1 MFNCE
6 CVTLRSALCVTGRP
20 GAAGAR
26 RAGRAAGRTAAPRD
40 ARAGSDPGAI
50 IWWGTRYEAPH
61 SAFNSRVST
70 LTLHTVEQ
78 RHASC
83 GQTCESTVVLA
94 GRGGGAGTSN
104 FEARGTLGHVARAWR
119 LASLACLARV
129 CRRAV
134 RRARC
139 RPPGRGHSGKNHSD
153 RPGAP
158 SAGRVRAGRRN
169 PGRER
174 LFFPC
179 GAIAFRSVRQFL
191 NSHEHQ
197 HDTPQGTSACT
208 LRPPGD
214 TSSRA
219 FLFASCRAISA
230 CRSSSRGVTE
240 GLVR

>member
-1 MFNCE
+1 MRDGE
-6 CVTLRSALCVTGRP
+6 TRRR

-26 RAGRAAGRTAAPRD
+26 GARGGPHRCTAPGRDPRA
-40 ARAGSDPGAI
+40 GAI

-94 GRGGGAGTSN
+94 GRGGGAGSN

-129 CRRAV
+129 CRRAVRRAV

-169 PGRER
+169 PGRECYFSLAGPS
-174 LFFPC
+174 LF
-179 GAIAFRSVRQFL
+179 VRFG
-191 NSHEHQ
+191 NS
-197 HDTPQGTSACT
+197 
-208 LRPPGD
+208 
-214 TSSRA
+214 
-219 FLFASCRAISA
+219 
-230 CRSSSRGVTE
+230 
-240 GLVR
+240 

>member
-20 GAAGAR
+20 GAAGPR
-26 RAGRAAGRTAAPRD
+26 GRAGRAAGRTAAPRD
-40 ARAGSDPGAI
+40 ARAGSDPGAS

-94 GRGGGAGTSN
+94 GRGGGAGSN

-169 PGRER
+169 PGRECYFSLAGPS
-174 LFFPC
+174 LF
-179 GAIAFRSVRQFL
+179 VRFG
-191 NSHEHQ
+191 NS
-197 HDTPQGTSACT
+197 
-208 LRPPGD
+208 
-214 TSSRA
+214 
-219 FLFASCRAISA
+219 
-230 CRSSSRGVTE
+230 
-240 GLVR
+240 

>member
-6 CVTLRSALCVTGRP
+6 CVTLRSALCVLTGSP

-26 RAGRAAGRTAAPRD
+26 GGPGTAAPG
-40 ARAGSDPGAI
+40 GSDRWCNHMVGHKIRSGA
-50 IWWGTRYEAPH
+50 H

-94 GRGGGAGTSN
+94 GRGGGRNLN
-104 FEARGTLGHVARAWR
+104 FEGTLGHVARAWR

-169 PGRER
+169 PGRECYFSLAGPS
-174 LFFPC
+174 LF
-179 GAIAFRSVRQFL
+179 VRFG
-191 NSHEHQ
+191 NS
-197 HDTPQGTSACT
+197 
-208 LRPPGD
+208 
-214 TSSRA
+214 
-219 FLFASCRAISA
+219 
-230 CRSSSRGVTE
+230 
-240 GLVR
+240 

>member
-20 GAAGAR
+20 GAAGPR
-26 RAGRAAGRTAAPRD
+26 GRAGRAAGRTAAPRD

-94 GRGGGAGTSN
+94 GRGGGAGTQL
-104 FEARGTLGHVARAWR
+104 RGRTLGHVARAWR

-169 PGRER
+169 PGRECYFSLAGPS
-174 LFFPC
+174 LF
-179 GAIAFRSVRQFL
+179 VRFG
-191 NSHEHQ
+191 NS
-197 HDTPQGTSACT
+197 
-208 LRPPGD
+208 
-214 TSSRA
+214 
-219 FLFASCRAISA
+219 
-230 CRSSSRGVTE
+230 
-240 GLVR
+240 